1 MIHFDFNMNQKFCWI
16 RLIQNNCN
24 FNYIFIHNLTKTVKN
39 KSLIFISQESAE
51 MTFILLATITKKQ
64 KTTSVFGIFWN
75 RSNPPR

>member
-51 MTFILLATITKKQ
+51 ITLILLATK
-64 KTTSVFGIFWN
+64 KTTNVFGIFWN